1 MDFASL
7 MKAELEAKKA
17 KMQAVKSQAGKSWMK
32 QSELKQAELEAKKRA
47 STPTAQDGP
56 AAKKAKQDESPALK
70 PVDGKDGSKTDGT
83 AITKT
88 EVKISDATNVWHDL
102 ELLIYW
108 PFFRSVYCLP
118 VPNVVKAPVYIL
130 TIDGVLLTAVGYYAT
145 IAGEERTNKVI
156 WRKRC

>member
-83 AITKT
+83 ASTKT
-88 EVKISDATNVWHDL
+88 EVKISDATNVCLDL

-108 PFFRSVYCLP
+108 PLVRSVYCLS
-118 VPNVVKAPVYIL
+118 VLIWVVCERGESSSLHSDDRWRFADRSWIL
-130 TIDGVLLTAVGYYAT
+130 CGNCGR
-145 IAGEERTNKVI
+145 GTNQ
-156 WRKRC
+156 